1 MRIVVLGRPG
11 AGKGTQVAR
20 LAEALDLRVVAASEV
35 LRRLVGTETPLGARV
50 RRIMDAGDLV
60 PDEIVVPA
68 VADAVRAAPGGVVLD
83 GFPRTVRQA
92 EALEELL
99 GGVDVAIEL
108 DVPRAE
114 VLARVRDRL
123 VCPRCSVPV
132 SEPSCPRC
140 GAIPERRSD
149 DDLDVV
155 LRRLWTYEQETA
167 PVVGWFAG
175 RGTLVRV
182 PGTGTADEVA
192 ARVLAVVDTLGA
204 PA

>member
-35 LRRLVGTETPLGARV
+35 LRRLVGTETALGARV
-50 RRIMDAGDLV
+50 RGIMDAGGLV

-68 VADAVRAAPGGVVLD
+68 VADAVRAAPSGVVLD
-83 GFPRTVRQA
+83 GFPRTLRQA

-108 DVPRAE
+108 EVPPAE

-132 SEPSCPRC
+132 SEPCCPRC

-155 LRRLWTYEQETA
+155 LRRLWTYDQETG
-167 PVVGWFAG
+167 PVVGWFA
-175 RGTLVRV
+175 RRDTLVRV